1 MPTVIK
7 NNFGLALWAHESTDV
22 LLWAFSAHSIKNG
35 YGSAFLAQEGITYPR
50 EHIVPTVTKQLW
62 LGTLSP
68 LGHDVPDWAFS
79 AYSNRKHNCGW
90 AILAHKNFGPKNLNL
105 KFGFCI

>member
-22 LLWAFSAHSIKNG
+22 ILWAFSAHSIKNG

-62 LGTLSP
+62 LGTLGP
-68 LGHDVPDWAFS
+68 LGHDVLD
-79 AYSNRKHNCGW
+79 
-90 AILAHKNFGPKNLNL
+90 KNLYGHL
-105 KFGFCI
+105 WTLDIYEHFCYIISYQRF